1 VTPDAILA
9 AEAVLLFG
17 GVCLF
22 LLATMAV
29 YAGRCATTGPPR
41 DDAAGPPGH
50 SVFPSWLRSWWRWL
64 CSPIV
69 RACLRLGIPAE
80 AVALLGVTASAFAAV
95 TVLSG
100 FLGLAGWTYL
110 GAACL
115 AAIGTQLA
123 RLERR
128 PGRATSLL
136 DGTLG
141 RLAELMV
148 LCALAYAVRAHG
160 GALVAALC
168 AIGATMLASDAR
180 LRSEAL
186 GAALPSQAG
195 WFGRSERALLVG
207 APCAFAPAGE
217 LLFHRGAGTDI
228 IAAALGLTAALAVV
242 SAVRRIHS
250 AHEALRTIDS
260 LSAGPAETAR
270 RLRLVR
276 GGRV

>member
-22 LLATMAV
+22 ILATMAV
-29 YAGRCATTGPPR
+29 YAGRCATIGPPL
-41 DDAAGPPGH
+41 DEAAGPRAP
-50 SVFPSWLRSWWRWL
+50 SVFPSWLRSWWKWL

-80 AVALLGVTASAFAAV
+80 AVALLGVTASAFAAI

-128 PGRATSLL
+128 PGRATALI

-148 LCALAYAVRAHG
+148 LGALAYAVRAHG

-168 AIGATMLASDAR
+168 AISATMLASDAR

-207 APCAFAPAGE
+207 APCAFAPAAE
-217 LLFHRGAGTDI
+217 LLFHRGAGVDI

-242 SAVRRIHS
+242 SAIRRIHS
-250 AHEALRTIDS
+250 AHETLRTIDS
-260 LSAGPAETAR
+260 LSAGPPETSR